1 MSLLIAGSQYF
12 PEDVPTPVVTI
23 GNFDGVHLGHQKLLK
38 RAIEEARQNQL
49 PSCVYTFEPSPRS
62 LLSPNRSVPRI
73 VSWDEK
79 IALLFELGVDIVV
92 IEPFTKAFAQ
102 ISPQFFIDEIL
113 SRRLRAKSLVVG
125 YDFRF
130 GRARAGTADLIRQ
143 HRPELDVIQISALKV
158 KKEEIIS
165 STVIRQLIEAG
176 DVAKAAQYLSRPHV
190 VCGVVVSG
198 DQRGRTIG
206 FPTANVLS
214 STPLIPAM
222 GVYAASVQVNQRHHQ
237 KAIVNLGTR
246 PTFDGTNFAIE
257 VHIFDF
263 NEDIYGQQLRVFF
276 HERIRAEKQ
285 FNGATALKA
294 QLQKDIAQ
302 TVKILDSIE
311 WFKLLS

>member
-12 PEDVPTPVVTI
+12 PDDIPSPVVTI
-23 GNFDGVHLGHQKLLK
+23 GNFDGVHLGHQKLLN
-38 RAIEEARQNQL
+38 RAIEEARKHHL

-79 IALLFELGVDIVV
+79 IALLFKLGIDIVV

-102 ISPQFFIDEIL
+102 ISPQFFIDEVL
-113 SRRLRAKSLVVG
+113 SNRLRAKSLVVG

-143 HRPELDVIQISALKV
+143 YRPSLDVIQISALKV
-158 KKEEIIS
+158 KESEIIS
-165 STVIRQLIEAG
+165 STAVRQLIQEG
-176 DVAKAAQYLSRPHV
+176 DVSKAAQYLSRPHV

-198 DQRGRTIG
+198 DQRGREIG

-222 GVYAASVQVNQRHHQ
+222 GVYAAQVQINQRPPQ
-237 KAIVNLGTR
+237 DAIVNLGTR
-246 PTFDGTNFAIE
+246 PTFDGANFTIE
-257 VHIFDF
+257 AHIFDF
-263 NEDIYGQQLRVFF
+263 NEDIYGQQLRVIF

-285 FNGATALKA
+285 FDGALALRA
-294 QLQKDIAQ
+294 QLKKDIAEARR
-302 TVKILDSIE
+302 ILKSI
-311 WFKLLS
+311 S